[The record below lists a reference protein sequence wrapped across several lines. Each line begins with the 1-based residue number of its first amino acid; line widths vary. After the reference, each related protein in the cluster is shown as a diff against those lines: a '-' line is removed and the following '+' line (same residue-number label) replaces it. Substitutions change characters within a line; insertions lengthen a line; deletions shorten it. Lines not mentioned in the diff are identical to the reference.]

1 MPNTTFRI
9 ALCLVVFPF
18 ASLMPREAAAETSCL
33 PVSGRSP
40 RAELDRFKQAPGGFL
55 ADIRNDPDKISGL
68 ISSFVASDPGVLNAV
83 RQLVASSG
91 TATRRAIGMG
101 LASAAARC
109 SASRPAAASAIS
121 DFARRAESNVM
132 TGFLSQGDA
141 VRASLPPSS
150 RPKPAQGGALIEG
163 EFGEKLKD
171 PFADPE
177 IP

>member
-9 ALCLVVFPF
+9 ALCLAAFPL
-18 ASLMPREAAAETSCL
+18 AALMPQDVAAEASCL
-33 PVSGRSP
+33 PVGDRTARS
-40 RAELDRFKQAPGGFL
+40 ELDRFKQAPGGFL
-55 ADIRNDPDKISGL
+55 ADIRNDPEKISGL
-68 ISSFVASDPGVLNAV
+68 ISSFVASDPGLLDAV

-91 TATRRAIGMG
+91 TAQRRAIGMG

-109 SASRPAAASAIS
+109 TATRPVAASTIS
-121 DFARRAESNVM
+121 DFARKGESNV
-132 TGFLSQGDA
+132 TVGFLSQGD
-141 VRASLPPSS
+141 VGRAALPPSS
-150 RPKPAQGGALIEG
+150 RPRPSQGGALIEG